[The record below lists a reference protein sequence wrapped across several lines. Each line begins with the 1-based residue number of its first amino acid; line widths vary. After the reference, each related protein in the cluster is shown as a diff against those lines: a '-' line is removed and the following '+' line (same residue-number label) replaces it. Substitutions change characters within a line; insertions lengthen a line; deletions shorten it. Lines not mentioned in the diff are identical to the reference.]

1 MRGVMKMAAAVVGAG
16 ALHWAERRWPLRGG
30 ASGGWRVGRNL
41 VLSAAAGVV
50 VWLCEGPVA
59 GRVARWVERRGV
71 GVVRW
76 VPLPPLARDV
86 VAVVLLDYTLYHWH
100 VATHRVPWL
109 WRWHRVHHLDH
120 HLDSTTAA
128 RFHPG
133 EMLLSVPFRAAQIA
147 VVGAGRR
154 AYGWWGAALA
164 VSVAFHHSDLGL
176 PAGLDRALRWVVV
189 TPRLHGI
196 HHDRAVARSDRNY
209 SSGLTVWDRLHGT
222 WRDDVPA
229 REVVIGAP
237 GVAARDGL
245 GTALALPFE

>member
-1 MRGVMKMAAAVVGAG
+1 MRSGWKVAAAMVAAG
-16 ALHWAERRWPLRGG
+16 ALHLAERRWPLRGR
-30 ASGGWRVGRNL
+30 APGGRRTARNL
-41 VLSAAAGVV
+41 ALTAAAGVV
-50 VWLCEGPVA
+50 VALCERPVA
-59 GRVARWVERRGV
+59 TRVARWVERRGF
-71 GVVRW
+71 GLSRW
-76 VPLPPLARDV
+76 LPLPPGARDV
-86 VAVVLLDYTLYHWH
+86 LAVVLLDYTLYHWH

-120 HLDSTTAA
+120 HLDATTAA

-154 AYGWWGAALA
+154 AYGWWGAALG

-176 PAGLDRALRWVVV
+176 PEGIDRALRWVVV

-196 HHDRAVARSDRNY
+196 HHDRGADRSDSNY

-229 REVVIGAP
+229 GAVVIGAP
-237 GVAARDGL
+237 GVAVGDGL
-245 GTALALPFE
+245 GAALALPFE